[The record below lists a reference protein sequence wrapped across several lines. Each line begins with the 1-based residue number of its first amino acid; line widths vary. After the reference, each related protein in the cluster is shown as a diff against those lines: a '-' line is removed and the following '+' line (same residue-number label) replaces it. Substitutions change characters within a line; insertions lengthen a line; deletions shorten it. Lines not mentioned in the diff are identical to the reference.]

1 MVEVHFKQP
10 VSFPRTLEVGCGV
23 FMTNFAACRA
33 RRTAMNQVLGELSDG
48 GVSVV
53 KGSNELVISC

>member
-1 MVEVHFKQP
+1 MI
-10 VSFPRTLEVGCGV
+10 
-23 FMTNFAACRA
+23 NFAVCRA